1 MSHVQI
7 SLENLAP
14 GKPMKV
20 SLEGNDVC
28 VARIGDEIFAVADT
42 CTHSEASL
50 SEGEI
55 NGQKI
60 ECWLHGAEFDLRT
73 GEALTPPATEALE
86 TFVVHREGDTVTI
99 SKKS

>member
-50 SEGEI
+50 SEGGI

-86 TFVVHREGDTVTI
+86 TFAVHREGDTVTI

>member
-1 MSHVQI
+1 MSQVQI